1 MKIIDI
7 YAVETEGKFELVD
20 GPMRATHIARHVIG
34 YTGAVL
40 FMTAFVRLGDYEA
53 RGAEA
58 IEMHQWL
65 AENDPN
71 YDPASFRL

>member
-20 GPMRATHIARHVIG
+20 GPMKATHIARRVVG
-34 YTGAVL
+34 DDGAVL
-40 FMTAFVRLGDYEA
+40 YGSAFARLCDYEA
-53 RGAEA
+53 RGKLE
-58 IEMHQWL
+58 IDLNTWL